1 MDYLKIAEN
10 AAREAGQLL
19 RENFGKVKEIEYK
32 TKNSLVT
39 EVDRLSENLIVKV
52 IRESFPSHDIFA
64 EEAGRISN
72 KSSHV
77 WIIDPLDGT
86 TNYAHTYPCFAI
98 SIALEVDGA
107 IRLGVVYDPIRDEFF
122 GAELGQGAYLNE
134 NSLKVSKASEIEES
148 LLCTGFT
155 HDNEWMVDENLRH
168 FENFIRR
175 AQAVRRDGS
184 AALDLCYV
192 ACGRYDGFW
201 ELGLHSWDTAAGSLI
216 LKEAGGR
223 ITDFSGGSGVSPISP
238 TGSGTGVQRE
248 GFQRTA
254 QEFNIYGEETLATN
268 GLIHDEMI
276 KVLSLGR
283 KNTIE

>member
-1 MDYLKIAEN
+1 MDYLKIAEI

-19 RENFGKVKEIEYK
+19 IDNFGKVKEIEYK

-52 IRESFPSHDIFA
+52 IRENFPSHDIFA

-98 SIALEVDGA
+98 SIALEVEGV

-122 GAELGQGAYLNE
+122 SAELGQGAYLNG
-134 NSLKVSKASEIEES
+134 NSFKVSKASKIEES

-155 HDNEWMVDENLRH
+155 HENEWMVDENLRH

-216 LKEAGGR
+216 VKEAGGK
-223 ITDFSGGSGVSPISP
+223 ITDFSGGSGASPISQ
-238 TGSGTGVQRE
+238 TGPGTRIKRE
-248 GFQRTA
+248 GFKGTA

-276 KVLSLGR
+276 RILSLG
-283 KNTIE
+283 KEPHI